1 MPAEEQIGVR
11 CGGRFTTYPDLF
23 ERALRA
29 STGLLELGIGAGD
42 RIALLLRNSIEFL
55 EASIA
60 TVPLGASAVPIN
72 WHWRGDEIAHV
83 LIDSGAKALVVHAD
97 LWPAIASSVPE
108 GLALIFV
115 PADGTARGHPPPA
128 DLPDGALLVARL
140 AGRPRAVGA
149 AARRQRRSASSTRP
163 GRPGD
168 RRESCARPPP
178 TRSARRRERCSARSS
193 SSAPGERTVIP
204 APMYHTAPNVYAM
217 VAATHGMDMT
227 IMTRFDAEEFLRIV
241 AEHRVTV
248 VQMVPTMFV
257 RLLSLPEPVRARYDL
272 SSLRWVV
279 HAAAPCPPEV
289 KRAMIEWLG
298 PIVAEYY
305 GGTETGPVVFCTS
318 EEWLAHPGTVGRPIE
333 QAVIKILDADG
344 RELPTGES
352 GEVFMWLDVWPDFTY
367 AGDEEKRRSVERDGL
382 ISCGDIGYLDA
393 DGYLYLN
400 DRRSDMVI
408 SGGVNIYPAE
418 IEACLLSL
426 QGVRDCAVF
435 GIPDEEFGEALAAHV
450 ELHDGARLT
459 AEEVR
464 DHLSARL
471 AGYKTPRVVE
481 FSDVPAARGL
491 RQDLQAPP
499 ARALLARARARDLG
513 WDPARRRAALRILA
527 PDAPGQAR
535 LRSRGARRRRC
546 VHRLP
551 VGGDRLR
558 ARIGGGAA
566 GARTPMSTMRAA
578 GPTARGAL
586 PLLHAQR
593 QYSLPVDAPPEQRR
607 LRASRHRTRLPADAR
622 SGGRKRSNSSSGA
635 GVRRCRR
642 TSRSCSRKASPAM
655 TPTRR

>member
-1 MPAEEQIGVR
+1 MPTEEQDEQIGVR
-11 CGGRFTTYPDLF
+11 CGGRFTTYPELF

-60 TVPLGASAVPIN
+60 TVPLGASAVPIY

-83 LIDSGAKALVVHAD
+83 LTDSGAKALIVHTD
-97 LWPAIASSVPE
+97 LWPAIAPSVPE
-108 GLALIFV
+108 GLAIILV
-115 PADGTARGHPPPA
+115 PADGDGGAG
-128 DLPDGALLVARL
+128 LPEDAQLPGGALSWPEWL
-140 AGRPRAVGA
+140 AAQTPWAQPPEDAPVSIIYTSGTTGRPKGVVRTPATDAQREGTRALLGEIF
-149 AARRQRRSASSTRP
+149 QL
-163 GRPGD
+163 
-168 RRESCARPPP
+168 
-178 TRSARRRERCSARSS
+178 
-193 SSAPGERTVIP
+193 APGERTVIP

-241 AEHRVTV
+241 EEDRVTV

-257 RLLSLPEPVRARYDL
+257 RLLSLPEAVRTRYDL

-305 GGTETGPVVFCTS
+305 GGTETGPVVYCTS
-318 EEWLAHPGTVGRPIE
+318 EEWLAHPGTVGRPIR
-333 QAVIKILDADG
+333 QAQIKILDADG

-367 AGDEEKRRSVERDGL
+367 AGDEEKRRAVERDGL
-382 ISCGDIGYLDA
+382 ISCGDIGYLDG

-426 QGVRDCAVF
+426 SGVRDCAVF
-435 GIPDEEFGEALAAHV
+435 GIPDDEFGEALAAYV
-450 ELHDGARLT
+450 EPDEGTRLT
-459 AEEVR
+459 AEQVR
-464 DHLSARL
+464 DHVSGRL

-481 FSDVPAARGL
+481 FSE
-491 RQDLQAPP
+491 
-499 ARALLARARARDLG
+499 
-513 WDPARRRAALRILA
+513 
-527 PDAPGQAR
+527 
-535 LRSRGARRRRC
+535 
-546 VHRLP
+546 
-551 VGGDRLR
+551 
-558 ARIGGGAA
+558 
-566 GARTPMSTMRAA
+566 
-578 GPTARGAL
+578 
-586 PLLHAQR
+586 
-593 QYSLPVDAPPEQRR
+593 SLPREDSGKIFKRR
-607 LRASRHRTRLPADAR
+607 LREPYWQ
-622 SGGRKRSNSSSGA
+622 GRERA
-635 GVRRCRR
+635 I
-642 TSRSCSRKASPAM
+642 
-655 TPTRR
+655 

>member
-1 MPAEEQIGVR
+1 MAEQEQIGVR

-42 RIALLLRNSIEFL
+42 RIALLLHNSIEFL

-83 LIDSGAKALVVHAD
+83 LNDSGAKALVVHTD
-97 LWPAIASSVPE
+97 LWPAIAPSVPD
-108 GLALIFV
+108 GLALIMV
-115 PADGTARGHPPPA
+115 PADGEGAGELPGP
-128 DLPDGALLVARL
+128 DLPDGALRWPDWL
-140 AGRPRAVGA
+140 ADHEPWAEPPEAAPVSIIYTSGTTGRPKGVVRTPATDAQREGTRALLGEIF
-149 AARRQRRSASSTRP
+149 QL
-163 GRPGD
+163 
-168 RRESCARPPP
+168 
-178 TRSARRRERCSARSS
+178 
-193 SSAPGERTVIP
+193 APGERTVIP
-204 APMYHTAPNVYAM
+204 APMYHTAPNVYAL

-227 IMTRFDAEEFLRIV
+227 IMTRFDAAEFLRIV

-257 RLLSLPEPVRARYDL
+257 RLLSLPEPVRSRYDL

-333 QAVIKILDADG
+333 QAEIKVLDADG
-344 RELPTGES
+344 RELPSGES

-382 ISCGDIGYLDA
+382 ISCGDVGYLDA

-426 QGVRDCAVF
+426 SGVRDCAVF

-450 ELHDGARLT
+450 ELHDGTRLT

-481 FSDVPAARGL
+481 FSE
-491 RQDLQAPP
+491 
-499 ARALLARARARDLG
+499 
-513 WDPARRRAALRILA
+513 
-527 PDAPGQAR
+527 
-535 LRSRGARRRRC
+535 
-546 VHRLP
+546 
-551 VGGDRLR
+551 
-558 ARIGGGAA
+558 
-566 GARTPMSTMRAA
+566 
-578 GPTARGAL
+578 
-586 PLLHAQR
+586 
-593 QYSLPVDAPPEQRR
+593 SLPREDSGKIFKRR
-607 LRASRHRTRLPADAR
+607 LREPYWR
-622 SGGRKRSNSSSGA
+622 GRERA
-635 GVRRCRR
+635 I
-642 TSRSCSRKASPAM
+642 
-655 TPTRR
+655 